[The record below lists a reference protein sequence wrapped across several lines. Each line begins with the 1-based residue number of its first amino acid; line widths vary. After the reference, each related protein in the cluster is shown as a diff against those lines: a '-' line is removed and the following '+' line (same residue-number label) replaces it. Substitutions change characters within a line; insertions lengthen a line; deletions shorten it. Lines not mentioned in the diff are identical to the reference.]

1 MTGSPVV
8 DFILW
13 RSLAVFLLI
22 GALAGIGV
30 ALALIYRPALYE
42 RISLAANRWVS
53 TRHYTR
59 AADRMLSL
67 ESWFYRHHRV
77 LGMLVCVAAVY
88 LLVHFGLLF
97 DRVAAMQQ
105 LPHMLPLKLKL
116 PVVEGLLDALVLV
129 SLTGAA
135 AALFVGLLLW
145 LRPSLLRGFEDASNQ
160 WISTRRAER
169 MLDIPR
175 DQVEM
180 FVARHAR
187 RVGWLLLL
195 GSLILLLMVLRVLA

>member
-8 DFILW
+8 DLILW
-13 RSLAVFLLI
+13 RSLAIFLLI
-22 GALAGIGV
+22 GALAGIAV

-42 RISLAANRWVS
+42 RVSLVANRWVS

-67 ESWFYRHHRV
+67 ESWFYRHHRM
-77 LGMLVCVAAVY
+77 LGALVCVGAGY

-97 DRVAAMQQ
+97 DKAAAMQQ

-116 PVVEGLLDALVLV
+116 PVVEWLLDALVLV

-135 AALFVGLLLW
+135 ASLFVGLLLW
-145 LRPSLLRGFEDASNQ
+145 LRPSQLRGLEEASNQ

-169 MLDIPR
+169 QLDIPR
-175 DQVEM
+175 DQVDL
-180 FVARHAR
+180 FVARHAP

-195 GSLILLLMVLRVLA
+195 GSLSLLLLMLRVLA

>member
-1 MTGSPVV
+1 MVSNPVV

-13 RSLAVFLLI
+13 RSLAIFLLI
-22 GALAGIGV
+22 GALVGIAV
-30 ALALIYRPALYE
+30 ALLLIYRPDIYE
-42 RISLAANRWVS
+42 RVSRAANRWVS
-53 TRHYTR
+53 TRHFTR
-59 AADRMLSL
+59 TADRMLSL
-67 ESWFYRHHRV
+67 ESWFYSHHRM
-77 LGMLVCVAAVY
+77 LGMLVCAAAAY

-97 DRVAAMQQ
+97 DKAAAMQQ

-116 PVVEGLLDALVLV
+116 PVVEWLLDALVLV

-145 LRPSLLRGFEDASNQ
+145 LRPSLLRGIEEASNQ
-160 WISTRRAER
+160 WISSRRAER
-169 MLDIPR
+169 QLDIPR
-175 DQVEM
+175 DGVEV

-195 GSLILLLMVLRVLA
+195 GSLSLLLLVLRALA